1 MFMRGGEPVVNSQCD
16 STFDLIYGQT
26 YNKALHY
33 ITARCGNAADIAD
46 IMQEVYAELYKV
58 LVSRG
63 VSYIREPEAF
73 VMQLAKS
80 KVYRHYTLLE
90 KIRTFFP
97 VAHPAADDDSMDVD
111 DNIGSLQEGLID
123 DLVADRILLR
133 DIANYLKTRPSD
145 VQKVFYLHYVL
156 EQTTAEIA
164 HSLHLN
170 ESTVKSK
177 IHRTVREV
185 RTLYGKVGK
194 ET

>member
-1 MFMRGGEPVVNSQCD
+1 MRGGEPVGNSQCD
-16 STFDLIYGQT
+16 STFNLIYGQT
-26 YNKALHY
+26 YNKTLHY
-33 ITARCGNAADIAD
+33 ITARCGDAGDIAD

-58 LVSRG
+58 LVARG
-63 VSYIREPEAF
+63 VTYIREPEAF

-80 KVYRHYTLLE
+80 KVFRHYSLRE
-90 KIRTFFP
+90 KIKTFFP
-97 VAHPAADDDSMDVD
+97 VAQPSADDDPLGVD
-111 DNIGSLQEGLID
+111 DNIGSLQEGLVD

-133 DIANYLKTRPSD
+133 DIAAHIRTKPSD
-145 VQKVFYLHYVL
+145 VQKIFYLHYVL